1 MIETDLNDDI
11 EFDPEIEEIEKEIMN
26 FFIKSRLLVKLK
38 PLFIKI
44 LSFFITRKSLTQ
56 NDLKELTG
64 LSAGTISQ
72 EIHKMLENEIIEVM
86 KTSDSGQITYSMNS
100 VPNAFMKF
108 NKSVINNL
116 LKWENELNSI
126 KYELDKNKKEFE
138 NFKGFK
144 GMFDFVNIIQPIMPL
159 YKEILE
165 IINNLMESQGNK

>member
-1 MIETDLNDDI
+1 MNKTDLNDYI
-11 EFDPEIEEIEKEIMN
+11 EFDPEIVEIEKEIIN
-26 FFIKSRLLVKLK
+26 FFIKSRLLAKLK

-44 LSFFITRKSLTQ
+44 LSFFITRKTLTQ
-56 NDLKELTG
+56 NDLQKLTG

-72 EIHKMLENEIIEVM
+72 EINKMLENEIIEVI
-86 KTSDSGQITYSMNS
+86 KISESGQIIYSMNS

-108 NKSVINNL
+108 NKSVINNI

-144 GMFDFVNIIQPIMPL
+144 EMFDLINVIQPIMPL
-159 YKEILE
+159 YKDSLE

>member
-11 EFDPEIEEIEKEIMN
+11 DFDPEIVQIEKEIMN
-26 FFIKSRLLVKLK
+26 FLIKSRLLVKLK
-38 PLFIKI
+38 PIFIKI
-44 LSFFITRKSLTQ
+44 LSYFITRKSLTQ

-72 EIHKMLENEIIEVM
+72 EINKMLENEIIEVM
-86 KTSDSGQITYSMNS
+86 KTSDSGQITYSMTS

-116 LKWENELNSI
+116 LKWENELTSI
-126 KYELDKNKKEFE
+126 KYELDKYKKEFK

-144 GMFDFVNIIQPIMPL
+144 GMYNTINVIQPIMPL
-159 YKEILE
+159 YKESLE
-165 IINNLMESQGNK
+165 IVNKLIESQKNK

>member
-11 EFDPEIEEIEKEIMN
+11 DFDPEIVQIEKEIMN
-26 FFIKSRLLVKLK
+26 FLIKSRLLVKLK
-38 PLFIKI
+38 PIFIKI
-44 LSFFITRKSLTQ
+44 LSYFITRKSLTQ

-72 EIHKMLENEIIEVM
+72 EINKMLENEIIEVM

-116 LKWENELNSI
+116 LKWENELTSI
-126 KYELDKNKKEFE
+126 KYELDKYKKEFK

-144 GMFDFVNIIQPIMPL
+144 GMYNTINVIQPIMPL
-159 YKEILE
+159 YKESLE
-165 IINNLMESQGNK
+165 IVNKLIESQKNK

>member
-1 MIETDLNDDI
+1 MNKTDINHYI
-11 EFDPEIEEIEKEIMN
+11 EFDPEIGVIEKEIMD
-26 FFIKSRLLVKLK
+26 FIIKSRLLVKLK
-38 PLFIKI
+38 PLFNKI

-72 EIHKMLENEIIEVM
+72 EINKMLENEIIEVM
-86 KTSDSGQITYSMNS
+86 KISESGQITYSMNS

-126 KYELDKNKKEFE
+126 KYELDKYKKEFK

-144 GMFDFVNIIQPIMPL
+144 GMYEIINVIQPLMPL
-159 YKEILE
+159 YKESLE
-165 IINNLMESQGNK
+165 IINNLMESRRNK